1 LEGQAKLLLVCN
13 FNHFSLLL
21 RTGVNNMLKQLVSV
35 TALAA
40 AAVSSSLAFA
50 AADAISSIHIKAEI
64 PTQQFHVQPRNPDF
78 GKDET
83 MSYNTVSGT
92 LTSLRQTYDVKNTEG
107 SVNAYIEG
115 GPGALYN
122 GSDAIALT
130 TAFNGVTLT
139 ATPQEVVDDATSTPG
154 TQADMTIV
162 AAKPLATQNGLYTA
176 DMTVI
181 FDAVPRP

>member
-1 LEGQAKLLLVCN
+1 MLMKILTAA
-13 FNHFSLLL
+13 SL
-21 RTGVNNMLKQLVSV
+21 T
-35 TALAA
+35 AA
-40 AAVSSSLAFA
+40 ALSSPLAM
-50 AADAISSIHIKAEI
+50 AADDARSSIHITANI
-64 PTQQFHVQPRNPDF
+64 PTQQFHVQPRDPNF
-78 GKDET
+78 GKDEI

-92 LTSLRQTYDVKNTEG
+92 LTSLRQTFDVKNTEG

-115 GPGALYN
+115 GPASLYN

-162 AAKPLATQNGLYTA
+162 PAKPLATQNGLYTA
-176 DMTVI
+176 DLTVI